1 MHKVAS
7 VGSLPDAG
15 EPAPRA
21 VASPAAAVAAFDFD
35 GTLTRRDTLLP
46 YLRRGLGWPRFLLAL
61 LRSSP
66 WLAAYACGLTSNHIA
81 KARLLQA
88 SLGGRTEQEGVQWA
102 ADFVAN
108 YLPRQWQQETLAQL
122 AQHQKLGHCCV
133 IVSASPGIYLHD
145 VGRMLGMD
153 GVICTELASQDGALT
168 GRMTTPN
175 CHGQEKVRRLHAWLT
190 ARGLQKPVVL
200 HAYGDSSGDV
210 PLLNLAD
217 YAHYQ
222 GQPWV
227 RRPSRHWDAQ
237 QP

>member
-7 VGSLPDAG
+7 VGSLPEAG
-15 EPAPRA
+15 EPAA
-21 VASPAAAVAAFDFD
+21 GAAASPAAVVAAFDFD

-122 AQHQKLGHCCV
+122 AQHRKLGHCCV
-133 IVSASPGIYLHD
+133 IVSASPGIYLHRVGD
-145 VGRMLGMD
+145 VLGMD
-153 GVICTELASQDGALT
+153 AVICTELEVQRGTLT
-168 GRMTTPN
+168 GRLSTPN
-175 CHGQEKVRRLHAWLT
+175 CHGEEKVRRLQAWLAGRADPGAQIT
-190 ARGLQKPVVL
+190 L
-200 HAYGDSSGDV
+200 HAYGDSRGDV

-217 YAHYQ
+217 YAWYK
-222 GQPWV
+222 GQAWACK
-227 RRPSRHWDAQ
+227 PSAN
-237 QP
+237 